1 MRVKGGIVH
10 ARRRRKILRQAK
22 GFQGKRKSCW
32 RIAKQAVVK
41 ARLHMYVSRK
51 LRKRNMRRLW
61 QIRIGAAAR
70 QHGLS
75 YSKFMG
81 GLRRAGVEINRKVLA
96 DLAIRD
102 PEAFA
107 ALCELSKNA

>member
-1 MRVKGGIVH
+1 MRVKGGTVH
-10 ARRRRKILRQAK
+10 TRRRRKILKQAK
-22 GFQGKRKSCW
+22 GFQGKRKNCW
-32 RIAKQAVVK
+32 RIAKQSVIK

-81 GLRRAGVEINRKVLA
+81 GLRKAGVAINRKMLA

-107 ALCELSKNA
+107 ELCEMVRNA

>member
-10 ARRRRKILRQAK
+10 ARRRRKILKQAK

-32 RIAKQAVVK
+32 RIAKQAVIK
-41 ARLHMYVSRK
+41 ARVHMYVSRK
-51 LRKRNMRRLW
+51 LRKRSMRRLW

-75 YSKFMG
+75 YSRFMG
-81 GLRRAGVEINRKVLA
+81 GLRKAGVGINRKVLA

-107 ALCELSKNA
+107 ALCEVAKNA

>member
-1 MRVKGGIVH
+1 MRVKGGTVH
-10 ARRRRKILRQAK
+10 TRRRRKILKQAK
-22 GFQGKRKSCW
+22 GFQGKRKNCW
-32 RIAKQAVVK
+32 RIAKQSVIK

-81 GLRRAGVEINRKVLA
+81 GLRKAGVAINRKMLA

-107 ALCELSKNA
+107 ELCEMARNA

>member
-10 ARRRRKILRQAK
+10 ARRRRKIMKQAK
-22 GFQGKRKSCW
+22 GFQGKRRSCW
-32 RIAKQAVVK
+32 RIAKQSVIK

-51 LRKRNMRRLW
+51 LKKRNMRRLW

-70 QHGLS
+70 RHGLS

-81 GLRRAGVEINRKVLA
+81 GLRRAGVGLNRKVLA
-96 DLAIRD
+96 DLAIHD

-107 ALCELSKNA
+107 ELCELAKGT

>member
-10 ARRRRKILRQAK
+10 ARRRRKILKQAK

>member
-10 ARRRRKILRQAK
+10 ARRRRKILKQAK

-32 RIAKQAVVK
+32 RIAKQAVIK

-81 GLRRAGVEINRKVLA
+81 GLRKAGVEINRKILA

-107 ALCELSKNA
+107 KLCELSKNA

>member
-10 ARRRRKILRQAK
+10 ARRRRKVLKEAK
-22 GFQGKRKSCW
+22 GFRGKRRNCW
-32 RIAKQAVVK
+32 RIAKQSVIK
-41 ARLHMYVSRK
+41 ARVHMYVSRK

-70 QHGLS
+70 EHGLS
-75 YSKFMG
+75 YSRFMG
-81 GLRRAGVEINRKVLA
+81 ALRRAGVGINRKMLA
-96 DLAIRD
+96 DLAVRD

-107 ALCELSKNA
+107 EICELAKSA

>member
-1 MRVKGGIVH
+1 MRVKGGTVH
-10 ARRRRKILRQAK
+10 TRRRRKILKQAK
-22 GFQGKRKSCW
+22 GFRGKRGSCW
-32 RIAKQAVVK
+32 RIAKQSVIK

-75 YSKFMG
+75 YSRFMG
-81 GLRRAGVEINRKVLA
+81 GLRKAGVELNRKVLA

-107 ALCELSKNA
+107 RLCEVARGA